1 MKDCDDLVNWII
13 TREDLL
19 DQDTNQVDSTT
30 DTESSPV
37 KRPKLMPKDKGN
49 AHKAAKGPKAKT
61 ANARIEAAKD
71 RAMAIFAAKG
81 ESDMGIGDSFN
92 EEDSLSDDDPSATAE
107 LERKVAL
114 QCQQIEELQWM
125 LKRKPC
131 TFYLAKRH
139 CVLHVY
145 NNLAID
151 LESIL
156 IELTSYVERVYITW
170 SARLYSAVV

>member
-37 KRPKLMPKDKGN
+37 KRPKLMPKDKGD

-61 ANARIEAAKD
+61 AKIKAANARIEAAKD

-92 EEDSLSDDDPSATAE
+92 EEDSLSDDPSATAE
-107 LERKVAL
+107 LERNVAL
-114 QCQQIEELQWM
+114 QCQQIEELQRM

-131 TFYLAKRH
+131 TFYFSCMALCFA
-139 CVLHVY
+139 CL
-145 NNLAID
+145 
-151 LESIL
+151 
-156 IELTSYVERVYITW
+156 
-170 SARLYSAVV
+170 